1 MEVNPTMQGQTGRWL
16 WSGLAVSAIWLSA
29 IAASIWSPD
38 LVTGAAHE
46 HIPLVAINV
55 PIWALLATGFAI
67 MAPAVTANDRRRVWS
82 VYAGAVAIAWIAAAV
97 ISIAAPTMVTGS
109 DPTTI
114 PIAGVIAPIAA
125 MAATAY
131 ATVGVVAVAAREET
145 VGEAVDTVIRRITE
159 PAPQPR

>member
-1 MEVNPTMQGQTGRWL
+1 MHAETSRWL
-16 WSGLAVSAIWLSA
+16 WSGLAVAAIWLSA
-29 IAASIWSPD
+29 VAASIWSPD

-46 HIPLVAINV
+46 HIPLVAINF

-67 MAPAVTANDRRRVWS
+67 LAPAVTASDRGRVWA
-82 VYAGAVAIAWIAAAV
+82 VYAGAVAVAWVAAAM
-97 ISIAAPTMVTGS
+97 ISIGAPAMVTGT

-131 ATVGVVAVAAREET
+131 ATVGVVAVAARERS
-145 VGEAVDTVIRRITE
+145 VGGVVDTAIRRITE
-159 PAPQPR
+159 TVPQSR